1 MSGNSAQPWLWSLLP
16 NWIAG
21 KHKRAEPAPSTPT
34 PEPAPKPAPQPERSQ
49 WPKSD
54 GPASVLAP
62 LPEALSQ
69 TMPMR
74 ERYPIVERAML
85 ARYGVRVRKWRS
97 STSGVAWSVLYKD
110 GTTSR
115 LIESPRPRGPMS
127 AAVFLHEIGHH
138 AIGLGRYKP
147 RCLEEFY
154 AWAFS
159 LHQMRELGLPIT
171 DRVRKRAGDA
181 LVYAVDKAARRKLKR
196 VPMVLV
202 EMTSASAEGDLARI
216 EALLI
221 EAGERLC
228 APPAADHAPR

>member
-21 KHKRAEPAPSTPT
+21 KHKRGEPAVPQLALK
-34 PEPAPKPAPQPERSQ
+34 PEPKPATQPERRE
-49 WPKSD
+49 WPRSD
-54 GPASVLAP
+54 GPALVLAP

-69 TMPMR
+69 AMPMR
-74 ERYPIVERAML
+74 ERYPLVERAML

-110 GTTSR
+110 GKTSR

-138 AIGLGRYKP
+138 AIGLGRFKP

-171 DRVRKRAGDA
+171 DRVRKRAGEA

-196 VPMVLV
+196 IPVVLV
-202 EMTSASAEGDLARI
+202 EMIEASRAGDLERI
-216 EALLI
+216 ESLLV
-221 EAGERLC
+221 EAGARLC
-228 APPAADHAPR
+228 APAANPTPA